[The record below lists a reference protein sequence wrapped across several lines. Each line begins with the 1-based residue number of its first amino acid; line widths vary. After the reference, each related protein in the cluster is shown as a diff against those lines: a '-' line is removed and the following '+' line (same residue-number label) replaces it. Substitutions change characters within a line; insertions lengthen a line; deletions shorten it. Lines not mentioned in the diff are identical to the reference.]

1 MSLLLDVS
9 GLEREVG
16 REIRFKLRGPAPTGA
31 LPEGVTFGP
40 LIAEGRAIW
49 TGDGVLA
56 EGTTKVEAELVC
68 SRCLKP
74 FRSSI
79 AAPFAR
85 EYRPLDGGAR
95 PAGARE
101 RGERRAEGQ
110 TRRGPAW
117 EPVAPEDVPASTEGE
132 EPLPIKDETVDLTF
146 PAWEAL
152 VLELPMKPVC
162 RERCRGLCPVCG
174 ADRNQTTCGC
184 EAEKADP
191 RLLSL
196 RKLLDA
202 KERGEK

>member
-16 REIRFKLRGPAPTGA
+16 REIRFKLRGPASAGA
-31 LPEGVTFGP
+31 LPEGVAFG
-40 LIAEGRAIW
+40 LLTVEGRAIW
-49 TGDGVLA
+49 TGDGLLA
-56 EGTTKVEAELVC
+56 EGTANVEAELVC
-68 SRCLKP
+68 SRCLKA
-74 FRSSI
+74 FRSPI

-85 EYRPLDGGAR
+85 EYRPLDGGMR

-101 RGERRAEGQ
+101 RGDRGAEGRSG
-110 TRRGPAW
+110 RRPTWGPAF
-117 EPVAPEDVPASTEGE
+117 PNGVRASKEGE
-132 EPLPIKDETVDLTF
+132 EALPIRDETVDLTF

-162 RERCRGLCPVCG
+162 HERCRGLCPVCG

-184 EAEKADP
+184 KAEKADP